1 MKKSAGIFY
10 TDGKQVLLLKKRK
23 GKSKNSWGLPGGGI
37 EKGESAL
44 DAAKRESR
52 EEIGKWE
59 GRNFG
64 KVRELER
71 TSDGRRS
78 EISHNWT
85 TFFYKVEKPFKCRLS
100 KEHSKWDWFD
110 LDGLKKIKLHPKLKK
125 YLKKHLKVVE
135 KEFKINIK
143 EGFADGG
150 NGVTFKEW
158 LENSKVDVLS
168 ESMDVSVSGHVAD
181 RSDRDLLSLSHS
193 MSNVVNKT
201 WFKLTDEE
209 REKIKVRPVVTSDGD
224 DHFEKEG
231 TINFYTSGWKDEDV
245 QEISDGLKK
254 FMDSK
259 NVKYGP
265 FRSDRSGVYDS
276 NVIRIPSLQMPVE
289 KEGNHPP
296 EMNLSN
302 TNAIALFRDVLGF
315 ELDQTLYGF
324 DIPAF
329 ELLKAIEDLNEPKG
343 QDKIDIH
350 SRDAYQTKRKDGP
363 TMIHGGQDRNDILRK
378 LNVVRKIAQW
388 AIKNGHQDISVF

>member
-1 MKKSAGIFY
+1 M
-10 TDGKQVLLLKKRK
+10 
-23 GKSKNSWGLPGGGI
+23 SKI
-37 EKGESAL
+37 
-44 DAAKRESR
+44 
-52 EEIGKWE
+52 
-59 GRNFG
+59 
-64 KVRELER
+64 
-71 TSDGRRS
+71 
-78 EISHNWT
+78 
-85 TFFYKVEKPFKCRLS
+85 
-100 KEHSKWDWFD
+100 
-110 LDGLKKIKLHPKLKK
+110 
-125 YLKKHLKVVE
+125 
-135 KEFKINIK
+135 
-143 EGFADGG
+143 
-150 NGVTFKEW
+150 
-158 LENSKVDVLS
+158 
-168 ESMDVSVSGHVAD
+168 
-181 RSDRDLLSLSHS
+181 
-193 MSNVVNKT
+193 VNKT

-259 NVKYGP
+259 NVKHGP
-265 FRSDRSGVYDS
+265 FRLDRSGVYDS
-276 NVIRIPSLQMPVE
+276 SVIRIPILQMPVE
-289 KEGNHPP
+289 KEGNNPP

-315 ELDQTLYGF
+315 EFDQTLSGF
-324 DIPAF
+324 SIPAF

-388 AIKNGHQDISVF
+388 AIKNGHQEISVF

>member
-1 MKKSAGIFY
+1 MKRSAGIFY
-10 TDGKQVLLLKKRK
+10 TDGEQVLLLKKRK
-23 GKSKNSWGLPGGGI
+23 GKSKNTWGLPGGGI

-44 DAAKRESR
+44 DGAKRESR
-52 EEIGKWE
+52 EEIGKVT

-71 TSDGRRS
+71 RSDGRKS

-85 TFFYKVEKPFKCRLS
+85 TFFYKVDKPFKCRLS
-100 KEHSKWDWFD
+100 KEHSDWKWFD
-110 LDGLKKIKLHPKLKK
+110 LNGIKKVKLHPKLKK
-125 YLKKHLKVVE
+125 YLKKHLRVVE
-135 KEFKINIK
+135 KEFDVSIK
-143 EGFADGG
+143 ESFEP
-150 NGVTFKEW
+150 NKETTFKEW
-158 LENSKVDVLS
+158 LYNIS

-193 MSNVVNKT
+193 MGNVVNKT

-209 REKIKVRPVVTSDGD
+209 REKIKVRPVITSDGD

-231 TINFYTSGWKDEDV
+231 TINFYTAGWKDEDI
-245 QEISDGLKK
+245 QEISDGLKR

-259 NVKYGP
+259 NIKYGP

-276 NVIRIPSLQMPVE
+276 NVIRIPILQMPME
-289 KEGNHPP
+289 KEGNNPP

-302 TNAIALFRDVLGF
+302 TNAITLFRDVLGF
-315 ELDQTLYGF
+315 EFDANDYGF
-324 DIPAF
+324 SIPAF
-329 ELLKAIEDLNEPKG
+329 ELLKAIEDLNEPNG

-388 AIKNGHQDISVF
+388 AIKNGHQEISVF